1 MKVEVR
7 YGGKVHHLQLQV
19 VKGEGPS
26 LLGRDWLMEV
36 RLDWAKFGVATVS
49 EKSKGWFTIRRK
61 ACVRCAAYVVT
72 QRNVSMASS
81 EINAK
86 NATQRYSVA
95 QLNLDSPQ

>member
-1 MKVEVR
+1 MVYEQVANHNVGPAHR
-7 YGGKVHHLQLQV
+7 GKHLC
-19 VKGEGPS
+19 G
-26 LLGRDWLMEV
+26 
-36 RLDWAKFGVATVS
+36 
-49 EKSKGWFTIRRK
+49 EKSQTHQLAVRSTK

-72 QRNVSMASS
+72 QRNVRMASS

>member
-1 MKVEVR
+1 MSGHTHIHT
-7 YGGKVHHLQLQV
+7 YAH
-19 VKGEGPS
+19 
-26 LLGRDWLMEV
+26 DNY
-36 RLDWAKFGVATVS
+36 
-49 EKSKGWFTIRRK
+49 SKGWFTIRRK